1 MKKAVE
7 QLRRLCKNIH
17 DVDKMHSAMSFLDDI
32 DRWADAQFALEELD
46 ALSESLN
53 DQIIRLTANVK
64 MYSTLSEVLE
74 MSRESLGIPDHIE
87 IDKSALEEVKTI
99 VQKLE
104 QKKERCDRLRTLYTI
119 EKMTEISK

>member
-7 QLRRLCKNIH
+7 QLRHLCKHIH
-17 DVDKMHSAMSFLDDI
+17 DVEKMHSAMFLLDDI

-53 DQIIRLTANVK
+53 GQIIRLTANVK

-99 VQKLE
+99 IQKLE

-119 EKMTEISK
+119 DKMTEISE

>member
-1 MKKAVE
+1 MKKTVE
-7 QLRRLCKNIH
+7 QLRHLCKHIQ
-17 DVDKMHSAMSFLDDI
+17 DVKKMHSAMSLLDDI

-53 DQIIRLTANVK
+53 GQIIRLTANVK

-87 IDKSALEEVKTI
+87 IDKSALEELKTI
-99 VQKLE
+99 IQELE
-104 QKKERCDRLRTLYTI
+104 QRKERCDRLRTLYTI
-119 EKMTEISK
+119 DKMTEIPE

>member
-7 QLRRLCKNIH
+7 QLRHLCKHIH
-17 DVDKMHSAMSFLDDI
+17 DVDKMHSAMSLLDDI

-53 DQIIRLTANVK
+53 GQIIRLTANVK

-74 MSRESLGIPDHIE
+74 MSRESLGIPNHIE

-99 VQKLE
+99 IQKLE

-119 EKMTEISK
+119 DKMTEISE